1 MFRLMSSFATL
12 MICLLGCS
20 AVLAQVDCSDPAA
33 CNYDSSSDSVTDCD
47 YCSCALDSTLFYGL
61 EVVQHAVDIIDGMT
75 TYRVYAKVVNADDF
89 VSAVFGSDELPLAFQ
104 STTGFYNNEYG
115 GVTAWN
121 INPNFLGLIPDL
133 NADSWVTIG
142 IEDSSTGSAITA
154 IESPNQ
160 NWTGSFAADS
170 ETDGQDFAI
179 DDAAGGG
186 WFILGDATNGV
197 PDSNLRVLLMQ
208 VTTAGSISGTFNIQM
223 FPLGDGDNEVRKTFH
238 FDGLGMFL
246 DDSIPNCGCT
256 DQTACNYDADADQ
269 DDGSCTFSGG
279 LYDCNGECVNDENSN
294 GICDELE
301 SLGCT
306 YIEACNFN
314 PTATGD
320 DGSCTFASSGFDC
333 NGNCLFDED
342 NDQVCDQD
350 EVTGCQDATACN
362 YDATAT
368 DAGYCDYAETNYD
381 CSGNCLNDSDQDGI
395 CDALETAGCTDSSAC
410 NYDSTATDDDASCT
424 YATAGLDC
432 NGDCLVDSDQDQICD
447 QDEITGCQ
455 DDTACNY
462 DSSATDAGYC
472 DYAETNYDCDGNCL
486 NDSDQDGICNALE
499 SAGCTDSS
507 ACNYDSTATDDD
519 AS

>member
-1 MFRLMSSFATL
+1 MNTNMFRLMSSFATL

-246 DDSIPNCGCT
+246 DDSIPNCV
-256 DQTACNYDADADQ
+256 DARIRQACNYDAD
-269 DDGSCTFSGG
+269 GG
-279 LYDCNGECVNDENSN
+279 
-294 GICDELE
+294 
-301 SLGCT
+301 
-306 YIEACNFN
+306 
-314 PTATGD
+314 PR
-320 DGSCTFASSGFDC
+320 
-333 NGNCLFDED
+333 
-342 NDQVCDQD
+342 
-350 EVTGCQDATACN
+350 
-362 YDATAT
+362 
-368 DAGYCDYAETNYD
+368 
-381 CSGNCLNDSDQDGI
+381 
-395 CDALETAGCTDSSAC
+395 
-410 NYDSTATDDDASCT
+410 
-424 YATAGLDC
+424 
-432 NGDCLVDSDQDQICD
+432 
-447 QDEITGCQ
+447 
-455 DDTACNY
+455 
-462 DSSATDAGYC
+462 
-472 DYAETNYDCDGNCL
+472 
-486 NDSDQDGICNALE
+486 
-499 SAGCTDSS
+499 
-507 ACNYDSTATDDD
+507 
-519 AS
+519 

>member
-1 MFRLMSSFATL
+1 MSSFATL

-223 FPLGDGDNEVRKTFH
+223 FPLGDGDNEVRKTLH

-246 DDSIPNCGCT
+246 DDSIPLCGCT
-256 DQTACNYDADADQ
+256 DQEACNYDSTANQ
-269 DDGSCTFSGG
+269 DDGSCTYSAGEV
-279 LYDCNGECVNDENSN
+279 YDCDGECVNDENGN

-306 YIEACNFN
+306 YEEACNFN
-314 PTATGD
+314 SNATGD

-333 NGNCLFDED
+333 NGTAYSTRTTTRF
-342 NDQVCDQD
+342 
-350 EVTGCQDATACN
+350 ATKTKSWA
-362 YDATAT
+362 AKT
-368 DAGYCDYAETNYD
+368 
-381 CSGNCLNDSDQDGI
+381 L
-395 CDALETAGCTDSSAC
+395 ALA
-410 NYDSTATDDDASCT
+410 
-424 YATAGLDC
+424 
-432 NGDCLVDSDQDQICD
+432 IMM
-447 QDEITGCQ
+447 
-455 DDTACNY
+455 
-462 DSSATDAGYC
+462 
-472 DYAETNYDCDGNCL
+472 
-486 NDSDQDGICNALE
+486 
-499 SAGCTDSS
+499 
-507 ACNYDSTATDDD
+507 
-519 AS
+519 